1 MNQLLTDHS
10 PDIVAAAVEVLV
22 AEQSVSISLLQ
33 RRLKLGYST
42 ARSLMAILEK
52 NGVVGALNDNEFRT
66 LTQEYKMKDEPSP
79 AMSNREKYIRSV
91 FETTLF
97 LWESHEEGNGGNTKA
112 ISLLSP
118 AGPTRGEP
126 VRQRKAVF
134 KVLEDAPNV
143 SLFSAAY
150 ALASWLL
157 ENYSPAV
164 EYGEIK
170 DELEALC
177 AEQNLRYK
185 KVKELE
191 AKIERSYI
199 RLARFIQRVSIG
211 EAPENTDCFI
221 NFIPVDFIP
230 KGYGKNGPG
239 WGEHIVPR
247 KYLLHC
253 GVALFKEGWS
263 IKDVAREMRQ
273 HLAVVYIS
281 DAERKYLDYGPSLGG
296 LKLKDGMP
304 KGWRLGV
311 DCPYKRLHMGG
322 IAFDPPLE
330 LKPCTCVN
338 APGFVDAQRPILGD
352 FCP

>member
-1 MNQLLTDHS
+1 MSPLITDHS
-10 PDIVAAAVEVLV
+10 PNIVDAAVEVLV

-33 RRLKLGYST
+33 RRLKLGYSA
-42 ARSLMAILEK
+42 ARSLMNILER
-52 NGVVGALNDNEFRT
+52 NGVVSACDDNELRT
-66 LTQEYKMKDEPSP
+66 LTQEYKMKDVPSLM
-79 AMSNREKYIRSV
+79 MSERKKYIRSV

-97 LWESHEEGNGGNTKA
+97 LWESHEENNGGDTKA

-118 AGPTRGEP
+118 AGPTGGEP
-126 VRQRKAVF
+126 VKQRKAVF

-150 ALASWLL
+150 ALADWLL
-157 ENYSPAV
+157 GSFPPALK
-164 EYGEIK
+164 YGDIK

-177 AEQNLRYK
+177 AEQELRYE
-185 KVKELE
+185 KVKGLE

-199 RLARFIQRVSIG
+199 RLARFIRRVSIG

-221 NFIPVDFIP
+221 NFIPEDFIP

-253 GVALFKEGWS
+253 GVALFKEGWP

-273 HLAVVYIS
+273 NLAVVYIS

-296 LKLKDGMP
+296 LKLKDTMP

-322 IAFDPPLE
+322 ISFDPPVE

-338 APGFVDAQRPILGD
+338 AVS
-352 FCP
+352 